1 MSTIKESSP
10 KFVEENKVIFMQ
22 IFREPMVG
30 ENRYIGKYKYH
41 L

>member
-1 MSTIKESSP
+1 MSL
-10 KFVEENKVIFMQ
+10 KFVEENKVVFTK

-30 ENRYIGKYKYH
+30 GNRYIGKYKHH